1 MAAERAMDSTTKR
14 GRRLGLS
21 AAALALAALLAAPG
35 AALADNAMRF
45 DGTWSVRTSAE
56 TGSCGKNYDFKLNVK
71 GGKVTYAGYWPV
83 NAAGG
88 ISKVGIVKMTLS
100 HNGGKVVATGLAA
113 GDQASG
119 DWSSPE
125 PNCSGSWFA
134 KRA

>member
-1 MAAERAMDSTTKR
+1 MTGKGNRMRICALAAP
-14 GRRLGLS
+14 L
-21 AAALALAALLAAPG
+21 LALAAQLAAP
-35 AALADNAMRF
+35 ATALADNAMRF

-83 NAAGG
+83 AATGG
-88 ISKVGIVKMTLS
+88 INKVGVVKMTLA
-100 HNGGKVVATGLAA
+100 HNGGKVIATGLAE

-119 DWSSPE
+119 DWSSPQ